1 MDTTDPHIVFDG
13 EGVCDHCSAAF
24 WRLKNSAWNLSPDAK
39 IKALDQLVK
48 KIKVQG
54 RGKRYDCVIG
64 VSGGVDSTYV
74 AFMAK
79 KNGLRPLA
87 VHFDNG
93 WNSELA
99 VANIEKTL
107 KRLGIDLY
115 TFVVDWEEFRDLQL
129 SFLKA
134 STPDSEIPTDHGI
147 FSLLFHVARK
157 EGLRYILAG
166 TNAATESIM
175 PLAWSRGHN
184 DWKYI
189 QSVQRLFGTVRLT
202 TFPHRT
208 LWSDAFMRVL
218 LRIQWVHFLDFFEY
232 NKANAEKY
240 LEKEIHWKPYGGKHY
255 ESIYTRFFQG
265 YILPKK
271 FGIDKRKAHLSS
283 IIMSGQR
290 SRAQAL
296 AELNKPPLDSRMAEE
311 DRVFVIQKLGLTE
324 QAFDEIMAAPP
335 RSFQEFPSYGKSW
348 YFRWLTRIYR
358 STLGSHRDRYC

>member
-1 MDTTDPHIVFDG
+1 
-13 EGVCDHCSAAF
+13 
-24 WRLKNSAWNLSPDAK
+24 
-39 IKALDQLVK
+39 
-48 KIKVQG
+48 
-54 RGKRYDCVIG
+54 VIG
-64 VSGGVDSTYV
+64 ISGGVDSTYV

-79 KNGLRPLA
+79 RFGLRPLA

-107 KRLGIDLY
+107 KILGIDLY
-115 TFVVDWEEFRDLQL
+115 TYVVDWEEFRDLQL

-147 FSLLFHVARK
+147 FSLLYHVARK
-157 EGLRYILAG
+157 EGLRCILAG

-189 QSVQRLFGTVRLT
+189 RSVQRMYGTVRLT

-208 LWSDAFMRVL
+208 LWSDAFMRFFL
-218 LRIQWVHFLDFFEY
+218 GIKWVHFLDYVDY

-240 LEKEIHWKPYGGKHY
+240 LETEIHWRPYGGKHY

-283 IIMSGQR
+283 LIMSGQR

-296 AELNKPPLDSRMAEE
+296 AELNNPPLDPSLAEE

-335 RSFQEFPSYGKSW
+335 RSFHEFPSYGQSW
-348 YFRWLTRIYR
+348 YFRWLVKIYR
-358 STLGSHRDRYC
+358 NTLGSRHDRYC